1 MATEDELLLSDL
13 RAAGYDVGHVSVL
26 RTSGERY
33 AEAVP
38 VLVDWLPRITDRGLL
53 DSVVRALSVPWAKPA
68 AVDALVRLFETLPP
82 EEGEMGLRWTVGNA
96 LEVVGDDGHFD
107 DLARLARDRRFGRAR
122 EMVVLWFGKVGKKR
136 RDDAV
141 TLLLELVED
150 PDVDGHATQALARLA
165 DPRSREALE
174 RMAGDDRAWVRAKA
188 TAGLK
193 KLGLIS
199 WGQGHT
205 RGGSAA
211 AATSPYVRSSPAPA

>member
-1 MATEDELLLSDL
+1 MATEDELLLRDL
-13 RAAGYDVGHVSVL
+13 RGVGYDVGHVSEL

-150 PDVDGHATQALARLA
+150 PDVDGHATQALARLG

-174 RMAGDDRAWVRAKA
+174 RMAGDDRAWVRSKA

-193 KLGLIS
+193 KLG
-199 WGQGHT
+199 
-205 RGGSAA
+205 
-211 AATSPYVRSSPAPA
+211 